1 MNDEFATHLDEAM
14 NIEVN
19 INHKLVI
26 LNEFIAKKK
35 SATLSCLPETSRL
48 STASTSNS
56 NNVELPKFEIKLFSG
71 KDPTECSSSYES
83 FLEAIGKNQ
92 FLADIEKINFDK
104 IFIR

>member
-1 MNDEFATHLDEAM
+1 MKDEFATHLDEAM

-48 STASTSNS
+48 S
-56 NNVELPKFEIKLFSG
+56 
-71 KDPTECSSSYES
+71 C
-83 FLEAIGKNQ
+83 
-92 FLADIEKINFDK
+92 
-104 IFIR
+104 